1 MAVSVQRAL
10 LIAILSAA
18 VVAAAGCGGGGSSA
32 SGTPQQG
39 AGLFMSSLIREKAT
53 GQYDLAW
60 ESLHPLH
67 QEVAP
72 EKVYVRCENL
82 TVFPGHLTKVSV
94 VRVIDEPV
102 LIAGEKERVPSKAVT
117 LKVSVNSPGR
127 RGRALDLAAHQG
139 KLRAVQGRDVP
150 RHRDADHQGVAGA
163 SYTYAAAAT
172 FGRTSRRKRPV

>member
-1 MAVSVQRAL
+1 MAVPVQRVL

-18 VVAAAGCGGGGSSA
+18 VVVAAGCGGGGSSA

-72 EKVYVRCENL
+72 ERVYVRCENL

-117 LKVSVNSPGR
+117 LKVSVNSPGI
-127 RGRALDLAAHQG
+127 
-139 KLRAVQGRDVP
+139 P
-150 RHRDADHQGVAGA
+150 
-163 SYTYAAAAT
+163 
-172 FGRTSRRKRPV
+172 RPVTVTDTYHAVAVDGHWTWLLTKENFAQYKAGTCPGTETPTTKA